1 MSDLWIIYCVVFAA
15 VILAVQALYWL
26 IVGAQRR
33 GATLK
38 RRLALSAG
46 RAASEPVDILR
57 QERGLANLD
66 HPRFASLNEF
76 LAQTGVRISLL
87 ALCLWTAS
95 LGAMVALALFP
106 FLSLWA
112 AAAAGSAVGP
122 LVVVVYLSIVRRRR
136 IDRFTAQLPDALSII
151 VRSLR
156 IGHPFVSAIG
166 LASREMR
173 DPIAGELAITAEE
186 IGFGQGVTTAVANMH
201 RRVGQDDLLF
211 LVTAVSV
218 QSRTGGNLAEV
229 LARLATLMRQRSTLQ
244 FKVKALSAEGRL
256 SAWFLTAMPF
266 ILYGAIRLLSK
277 NYFGELAATV
287 EVSPEQ
293 ALRILLAT
301 NIGRLSLVLRQPA
314 EQAMAPEAKITDR
327 DLFDGDAPPPP
338 TAVDNPRPMPTL
350 SPVAYLPPPPPV
362 VHPPAPAPTEPP
374 TGKIGPSVRSVKSE
388 QYDVPR
394 ESR

>member
-95 LGAMVALALFP
+95 LGVMVAFALFP

-186 IGFGQGVTTAVANMH
+186 IAFGQDITTAVANMH

-218 QSRTGGNLAEV
+218 QSQTGGNLAEV

-244 FKVKALSAEGRL
+244 LKVKALSAEGRL

-277 NYFGELAATV
+277 NYFGELAASPLLV
-287 EVSPEQ
+287 PALVYGWVS
-293 ALRILLAT
+293 LIVS
-301 NIGRLSLVLRQPA
+301 NIIIYRMVNF
-314 EQAMAPEAKITDR
+314 KI
-327 DLFDGDAPPPP
+327 
-338 TAVDNPRPMPTL
+338 
-350 SPVAYLPPPPPV
+350 
-362 VHPPAPAPTEPP
+362 
-374 TGKIGPSVRSVKSE
+374 
-388 QYDVPR
+388 
-394 ESR
+394 

>member
-1 MSDLWIIYCVVFAA
+1 
-15 VILAVQALYWL
+15 
-26 IVGAQRR
+26 
-33 GATLK
+33 
-38 RRLALSAG
+38 
-46 RAASEPVDILR
+46 
-57 QERGLANLD
+57 
-66 HPRFASLNEF
+66 
-76 LAQTGVRISLL
+76 
-87 ALCLWTAS
+87 
-95 LGAMVALALFP
+95 MVAFALFP

-186 IGFGQGVTTAVANMH
+186 IAFGQDITTAVANMH

-218 QSRTGGNLAEV
+218 QSQTGGNLAEV

-244 FKVKALSAEGRL
+244 LKVKALSAEGRL

-277 NYFGELAATV
+277 NYFGELAA
-287 EVSPEQ
+287 SP
-293 ALRILLAT
+293 LLVP
-301 NIGRLSLVLRQPA
+301 SLVYGWVSLIVSNIIIYR
-314 EQAMAPEAKITDR
+314 MVNFKI
-327 DLFDGDAPPPP
+327 
-338 TAVDNPRPMPTL
+338 
-350 SPVAYLPPPPPV
+350 
-362 VHPPAPAPTEPP
+362 
-374 TGKIGPSVRSVKSE
+374 
-388 QYDVPR
+388 
-394 ESR
+394 